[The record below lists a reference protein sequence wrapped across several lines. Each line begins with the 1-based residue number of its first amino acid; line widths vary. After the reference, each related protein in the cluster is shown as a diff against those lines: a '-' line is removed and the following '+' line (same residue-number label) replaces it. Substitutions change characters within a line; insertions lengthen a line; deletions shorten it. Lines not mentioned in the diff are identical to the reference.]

1 MIEEYRKQ
9 ELTGLGVVTQLEL
22 LNLILQEIE
31 VTRLRHVR
39 HGQKL
44 SAISLISPASGIG
57 MHWPP
62 EAWRVN
68 FDRSENV
75 KYV

>member
-9 ELTGLGVVTQLEL
+9 ELTGLGVVTQLGL

-31 VTRLRHVR
+31 VTQLQHVW

-44 SAISLISPASGIG
+44 SVISLISLASGIG

-62 EAWRVN
+62 EVWRVN